1 LAAEGQNPKRRD
13 YKRMPKAQISIDVSG
28 RKDLV
33 DALDWQT
40 IFSETLATLN
50 NLTRAIGLARNVRR
64 RRRSGRWKISEASTN
79 SPLHLTLSEESADV
93 DDASHE
99 AVRAY
104 IEGIRALE
112 TDEPPT
118 EPPAFFEN
126 KTLSSV
132 QRLVSVLRRDTA
144 ALVFSSP
151 DIAPVSATQRV
162 AISVDELIGAK
173 FKATGALEGILETLT
188 ARGKINFK
196 LYDPLTNCRIACY
209 ISPEKLE
216 EAKAA
221 FPHRVAVYGPI
232 RYAKSGRPLSIEV
245 EQIRRL
251 RLRSELPQLKDL
263 GRIDLTG
270 GADSS
275 EHIRR
280 LRDVE

>member
-1 LAAEGQNPKRRD
+1 
-13 YKRMPKAQISIDVSG
+13 MPKAQISIDVSG

-40 IFSETLATLN
+40 IFNETLATLK
-50 NLTRAIGLARNVRR
+50 NLTRAIGLAKNIKQPRP
-64 RRRSGRWKISEASTN
+64 GRWKISEASTK
-79 SPLHLTLSEESADV
+79 SPFHLTLSEESTDL

-99 AVRAY
+99 AVHVY
-104 IEGIRALE
+104 IQGIRALE
-112 TDEPPT
+112 ADEPPT

-132 QRLVSVLRRDTA
+132 RRLVSVLKRDTGS
-144 ALVFSSP
+144 LVFSSP
-151 DIAPVSATQRV
+151 DIEPISATERV
-162 AISVDELIGAK
+162 AINVDELIGAK

-188 ARGKINFK
+188 ARGKVNFK
-196 LYDPLTNCRIACY
+196 LHDPLTNYRIACY

-232 RYAKSGRPLSIEV
+232 RYAKSGRPLSIDV
-245 EQIRRL
+245 EHIRRL

>member
-1 LAAEGQNPKRRD
+1 
-13 YKRMPKAQISIDVSG
+13 MPQAQISIDVSG
-28 RKDLV
+28 RHDLV

-40 IFSETLATLN
+40 VYNETLATLN
-50 NLTRAIGLARNVRR
+50 NLSKAIGLARNIKRP
-64 RRRSGRWKISEASTN
+64 RSGRWKISNASTN
-79 SPLHLTLSEESADV
+79 SPLHLTLSEESTDV
-93 DDASHE
+93 DDASSE
-99 AVRAY
+99 AVRIY
-104 IEGIRALE
+104 IQGIRELE

-118 EPPAFFEN
+118 EAPAFFEN

-132 QRLVSVLRRDTA
+132 RRLVSVLRHDTGS
-144 ALVFSSP
+144 LVFSSP
-151 DIAPVSATQRV
+151 GIDPVSATQRV
-162 AISVDELIGAK
+162 AINVDELIGAK
-173 FKATGALEGILETLT
+173 FKANGALEGVLETLT

-196 LYDPLTNCRIACY
+196 LYDPLTNYRTVCY
-209 ISPEKLE
+209 ISPEKLD

-221 FPHRVAVYGPI
+221 FPHRVAVYGAI
-232 RYAKSGRPLSIEV
+232 RYAKSGRPLSIDV

>member
-1 LAAEGQNPKRRD
+1 
-13 YKRMPKAQISIDVSG
+13 MPNAQISIDASSRG
-28 RKDLV
+28 NLV

-40 IFSETLATLN
+40 IFNETLATLN
-50 NLTRAIGLARNVRR
+50 NLTRAIGIANSIKRPRR
-64 RRRSGRWKISEASTN
+64 GKWKISEASTK
-79 SPLHLTLSEESADV
+79 SPLHVTLSQESTDV

-99 AVRAY
+99 AVRIY
-104 IEGIRALE
+104 IQGIRALE

-118 EPPAFFEN
+118 EPPAFFET
-126 KTLSSV
+126 KTLASV
-132 QRLVSVLRRDTA
+132 RRLVSVLSRDTG

-151 DIAPVSATQRV
+151 DIEPVSATERI
-162 AISVDELIGAK
+162 AINIDELIGAK
-173 FKATGALEGILETLT
+173 FKALGALEGILETLT

-196 LYDPLTNCRIACY
+196 LHDPLTNYRIACY

-232 RYAKSGRPLSIEV
+232 RYAKSGRPLSIDV
-245 EQIRRL
+245 ERIRRL

-275 EHIRR
+275 KHIRG
-280 LRDVE
+280 LRDAE